1 MEDPLQLLQALYAPE
16 PLTLTFGVELELI
29 LRFNPAG
36 YTEESDDGWS
46 IPEERA
52 WDHMR
57 AVLEELPAYNYAE
70 RFGQWVAGFEK
81 WDLGRD
87 SSINIPELWEPR
99 DGDYFDYSAIE
110 LRSPA
115 LPYTTASLSHVKE
128 VFHLLFTT
136 FDIVVNES
144 CGLHVHVGNELKG
157 FPLQTLKNF
166 CILTTTFER
175 ELQSLHPPSRIDNRH
190 SRSSGAIFMGIS
202 PWDVEKI
209 IKSTHN
215 EDGLIFRVQNKQK
228 GYAYNLLNLGGGK
241 ETIEFRQHEATV
253 NVDDIVKWV
262 ELTCSLVEKAH
273 EFAMKDHH
281 DLDQNVMRRYH
292 VDDFLED
299 TDHLPNRS
307 ILDILARLGLG
318 ELVRTFRG
326 ESFLTGRKLGPH
338 STF

>member
-52 WDHMR
+52 WDHIR
-57 AVLEELPAYNYAE
+57 AVLEELPAYDYAE

-262 ELTCSLVEKAH
+262 ELTCI
-273 EFAMKDHH
+273 
-281 DLDQNVMRRYH
+281 Y
-292 VDDFLED
+292 
-299 TDHLPNRS
+299 
-307 ILDILARLGLG
+307 ILLL
-318 ELVRTFRG
+318 
-326 ESFLTGRKLGPH
+326 
-338 STF
+338 